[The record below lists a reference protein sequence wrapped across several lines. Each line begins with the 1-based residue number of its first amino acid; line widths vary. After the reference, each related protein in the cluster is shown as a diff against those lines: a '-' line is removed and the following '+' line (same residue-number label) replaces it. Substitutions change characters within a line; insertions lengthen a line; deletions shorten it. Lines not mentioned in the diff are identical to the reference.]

1 VSVDPLAQNVAHNVV
16 SCWYD
21 GWLTVHDNNQLV
33 KGKPVFIGRRQI
45 KVARCCCFV
54 ESKPG
59 LLAIGTSSG
68 AVYFVNITALL
79 KGQDVYCPE
88 NKQLNERMQEAL

>member
-1 VSVDPLAQNVAHNVV
+1 M
-16 SCWYD
+16 
-21 GWLTVHDNNQLV
+21 T
-33 KGKPVFIGRRQI
+33 
-45 KVARCCCFV
+45 RCCCFV

-88 NKQLNERMQEAL
+88 YKQLNERMQEAL